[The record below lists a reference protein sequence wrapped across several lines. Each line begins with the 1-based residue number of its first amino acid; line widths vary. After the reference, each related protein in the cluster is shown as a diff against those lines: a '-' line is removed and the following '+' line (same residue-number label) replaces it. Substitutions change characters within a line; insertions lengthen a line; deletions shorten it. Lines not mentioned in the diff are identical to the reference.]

1 MNKVI
6 SLKGLRL
13 KSRRSIVSKPKRNVD
28 VKPDVSTGNI
38 YRIALS
44 FACISSVLL
53 GALFY
58 SKMAPAWIEQY
69 IINAI
74 KELQS
79 TNFAGIFKYLCSMEI
94 IFVVTC
100 FIFGTNLFGN
110 ILISVV
116 PIIKTFF
123 AGFLGALMY
132 NKYELNGV
140 LFSLIFFVPYF
151 SVTSSALIALT
162 KEGFT
167 MSRNLTHCI
176 LQRKTTK
183 DGDLQLFLIRFLLIT
198 LFDLL
203 FVLLNSLL
211 LSSFGAKISL
221 Q

>member
-28 VKPDVSTGNI
+28 IKPTVTTGNI
-38 YRIALS
+38 YRIAVS
-44 FACISSVLL
+44 FTCIISVLL
-53 GALFY
+53 GALLY
-58 SKMAPAWIEQY
+58 SKTSLSGLEQY
-69 IINAI
+69 IINLI
-74 KELQS
+74 KEIQS
-79 TNFAGIFKYLCSMEI
+79 ANFTNAFKYLCSMEL
-94 IFVVTC
+94 IFIVTC
-100 FIFGTNLFGN
+100 FILGTNLFGN
-110 ILISVV
+110 ILISAV
-116 PIIKTFF
+116 PIIKTIF

-151 SVTSSALIALT
+151 SVTGSALIALT

-167 MSRNLTHCI
+167 MSRNLTYCI

-183 DGDLQLFLIRFLLIT
+183 DGDLQLFLIRFLLIM

-203 FVLLNSLL
+203 FALLNALL

>member
-38 YRIALS
+38 YRIAVS
-44 FACISSVLL
+44 FACIFSVLL

-58 SKMAPAWIEQY
+58 SKMSSTELEQFF
-69 IINAI
+69 INTI
-74 KELQS
+74 QEIQS
-79 TNFAGIFKYLCSMEI
+79 ANIVNSFKYLCSMEL
-94 IFVVTC
+94 IFIVTC
-100 FIFGTNLFGN
+100 FILGTNLFGN
-110 ILISVV
+110 ILISAV
-116 PIIKTFF
+116 PIIKTLF

-151 SVTSSALIALT
+151 SVTGSALIALT

-167 MSRNLTHCI
+167 MSRNLTYCI

-203 FVLLNSLL
+203 FALLNALL